1 MTRFMEEL
9 KGMRG
14 DFLQKEAEKELE
26 NVNAELATGKITID
40 ENGIARNCIGRI
52 LMSDML
58 EKVALVSDKVDVDAT
73 TAARDEEVHRE
84 LEKYKRSRKGYTQDE
99 LNEMR
104 AVFGAG
110 TTIRDIF
117 TGEEITL

>member
-9 KGMRG
+9 NGMRG
-14 DFLQKEAEKELE
+14 DFWQKEAQKEIEK
-26 NVNAELATGKITID
+26 VKAELAAGKITID

-58 EKVALVSDKVDVDAT
+58 EKVALVSDEVDVEAT
-73 TAARDEEVHRE
+73 TKAREEADRKSIE
-84 LEKYKRSRKGYTQDE
+84 EYKRSRKGYSEEE

-104 AVFGAG
+104 AAFGKG
-110 TTIRDIF
+110 TTVRDIF

>member
-14 DFLQKEAEKELE
+14 DFWQKEAEKELE
-26 NVNAELATGKITID
+26 KVKAELAADKITID

-58 EKVALVSDKVDVDAT
+58 EKVALVSDKVDVEAT
-73 TAARDEEVHRE
+73 TKEREEADRKSI
-84 LEKYKRSRKGYTQDE
+84 EKYKRSRKGYTQDE

>member
-14 DFLQKEAEKELE
+14 NFWQKEAEKELE
-26 NVNAELATGKITID
+26 KVKAELAAGKITID

-58 EKVALVSDKVDVDAT
+58 EKVALVSDKVDVEAT
-73 TAARDEEVHRE
+73 TKVREEADRKSI
-84 LEKYKRSRKGYTQDE
+84 EKYKRSRKGYTQDE

-117 TGEEITL
+117 AGEEITL

>member
-14 DFLQKEAEKELE
+14 NFWQKEAEKELE
-26 NVNAELATGKITID
+26 KVKAELAAGKITID

-58 EKVALVSDKVDVDAT
+58 EKVALVSDKVDVEAT
-73 TAARDEEVHRE
+73 TKVREEADRKNI
-84 LEKYKRSRKGYTQDE
+84 EKYKRSRKGYTQDE

>member
-14 DFLQKEAEKELE
+14 DFWQKEAEKELE
-26 NVNAELATGKITID
+26 KVKAELAAGKITID

-58 EKVALVSDKVDVDAT
+58 EKVALVSDKVDVEAT
-73 TAARDEEVHRE
+73 TKVREEADRKSI
-84 LEKYKRSRKGYTQDE
+84 EKYKRSRKGYTQDE